1 MNDRIEEIREKRKGY
16 KELQISNCMATGESD
31 IDYLLSEIDTLQSRL
46 EAAEKV
52 CWQAE
57 QRMFTH
63 EDIWLEEALDN
74 WRKVKEEER

>member
-1 MNDRIEEIREKRKGY
+1 MSDKIEEIKRYINECPFKTLDFR
-16 KELQISNCMATGESD
+16 KEDVMF
-31 IDYLLSEIDTLQSRL
+31 LLSEIGTLQTRL

-74 WRKVKEEER
+74 WRKVKESK